1 MKGFLNRID
10 YAASGG
16 YDIESPGRINFAD
29 RIKKYHKD
37 KNDDFEWNE
46 LQKWTVEHNDD
57 SIVFVAQTGM
67 GKTEAALRW
76 AGNNKTFL
84 FCLLDQRLMLFL
96 IGLEHKHLAVKM
108 NLMNTYLFY
117 IRICP
122 TR

>member
-1 MKGFLNRID
+1 MMILNGTNCKNGLLNIMMIASFLLLKQ
-10 YAASGG
+10 AWEKQKLH
-16 YDIESPGRINFAD
+16 YDGQVIT
-29 RIKKYHKD
+29 K
-37 KNDDFEWNE
+37 
-46 LQKWTVEHNDD
+46 L
-57 SIVFVAQTGM
+57 
-67 GKTEAALRW
+67 
-76 AGNNKTFL
+76 FL